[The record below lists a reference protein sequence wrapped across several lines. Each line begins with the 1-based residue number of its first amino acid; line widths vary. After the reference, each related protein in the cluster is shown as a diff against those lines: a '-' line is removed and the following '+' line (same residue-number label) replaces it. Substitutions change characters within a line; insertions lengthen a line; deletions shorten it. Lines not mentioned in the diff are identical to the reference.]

1 MITKT
6 IPNEI
11 TSYPNSIFFTVI
23 ILLKQ
28 KKKLFPKSTSM
39 ALGDYIQ
46 VAKDNKRRIKMRKN
60 INQ

>member
-11 TSYPNSIFFTVI
+11 TISKFNFFYGNYLIKTKEKNYS
-23 ILLKQ
+23 L
-28 KKKLFPKSTSM
+28 KSTSM

-46 VAKDNKRRIKMRKN
+46 VAKDNKRRIKMRKT
-60 INQ
+60 